1 MHGYDTIVLAWNETG
16 RWHRDKL
23 TEPDLWDTVAWQHD
37 TTDAVNGSR
46 RRVLNLPKLQ
56 FTSIFD
62 ERKQLDECRVQ
73 TSLPKLLFGDNI
85 STLTHDDIKPAL
97 LKLDDAIHEHFPKAP
112 CVLEMLPRRVDA
124 TDDRELGEEHY
135 VSAALHRMASLSM
148 RGKRPWVGQQ
158 QTISWPGSRGGY
170 TSKAYSKL
178 RETGD
183 ERARG
188 KLRVERGALGQ
199 RAIKKA
205 LGLAEEHGHLT
216 LGALVGHQDAS
227 QRILGPFTGIVDR
240 VLLEVAQMTTLEALS
255 KLTESGCTFL
265 RASTLIG
272 YACIIRACGGWD
284 YIPLSRNNIYLA
296 KKAFEKAGVD
306 PMLVEISPK
315 ETRFLY
321 QHNKRMAASW
331 EKLAAAEGIS
341 VQQLD
346 ELGPIAMPAAAKAA
360 RKKV

>member
-1 MHGYDTIVLAWNETG
+1 MHGYDTWVLAWNETG
-16 RWHRDKL
+16 RWSRDKL
-23 TEPDLWDTVAWQHD
+23 TEPDPWDSVLWQHD
-37 TTDAVNGSR
+37 TTDAVNGTR
-46 RRVLNLPKLQ
+46 RRVLNLPKVQ
-56 FTSIFD
+56 FTSIYD

-73 TSLPKLLFGDNI
+73 TSLPKLLYGDNI
-85 STLTHDDIKPAL
+85 TTLTPDDLKRAL
-97 LKLDDAIHEHFPKAP
+97 LKLEVEIHKHFPTAP

-124 TDDRELGEEHY
+124 TDDRQLGDECY
-135 VSAALHRMASLSM
+135 VAAALHHLSTLSM

-158 QTISWPGSRGGY
+158 QTISWPGARGGY

-205 LGLAEEHGHLT
+205 LGLAEEYGHLT
-216 LGALVGHQDAS
+216 VGALVAREDAP
-227 QRILGPFTGIVDR
+227 RCILGRFTGIVDR
-240 VLLEVAQMTTLEALS
+240 VLQEVAQMTTLEALS
-255 KLTESGCTFL
+255 KLTESGCTFP

-284 YIPLSRNNIYLA
+284 YIPLSRNNIYVA

-315 ETRFLY
+315 EMRFLR
-321 QHNKRMAASW
+321 QHNKNMAAGA
-331 EKLAAAEGIS
+331 EKLAATGGSS

-346 ELGPIAMPAAAKAA
+346 DQRRISGSVPPRPG
-360 RKKV
+360 RKEI